1 MNNEEWKGDSPFFT
15 NGFPCSIPIGP
26 TLTVY
31 RDADII
37 YTDIRDLLGYCYE
50 LILFQHSVFGVYSA
64 AELSLYPLDA
74 QKGVRPYGYDT
85 LGIFKTH
92 RAKRNGRGA

>member
-1 MNNEEWKGDSPFFT
+1 MKNGIFEKGQPLFYRFSFY
-15 NGFPCSIPIGP
+15 GIPIGS

-37 YTDIRDLLGYCYE
+37 YINICDLLGYCYE
-50 LILFQHSVFGVYSA
+50 LILFQHSVFGVYPA

-85 LGIFKTH
+85 LGLFKTH
-92 RAKRNGRGA
+92 RAKRNRRSA